1 MNPKSILNL
10 FSVLVL
16 FFSFSYI
23 FPIVV
28 SIIFDDGAL
37 HIFVK
42 TLIAISLIGIIGL
55 AATRNI
61 NNELSQKDGFVIIVM
76 FWVVLSIAG
85 SIPFYLS
92 GMSIIDSFF
101 ESMSG
106 ITTTGA
112 TVISNIDTL
121 PESVLFY
128 RQMLQ
133 WMGGMGLIVL
143 AIAVMPLLGIGGG
156 QIYKTEIPGAMGEQR
171 LTPRIK
177 ETAQALWSIY
187 LGLTI
192 LCALLYY
199 LGGMSAFDAI
209 SHAMSTVAIGG
220 FSTHDESIGYF
231 NSSTIEIICI
241 IFMLLSAFSFT
252 LHYFAIYKRKPLKY
266 FYDPEFRFFFSI
278 LLLVLAASLFI
289 NSFTDY
295 ENSPNFKEII
305 FHSVSMITTTGFSIS
320 DTSDWPLSVSF
331 LLLVGAFVGACSG
344 SVGGGVKSWR
354 VMIMLNH
361 AYSNIMKMIHPN
373 SVISLKIGSRSVDD
387 EVATSV
393 WGFFSIYVISFMILL
408 LAVLTSGLDLES
420 AFSAVG
426 ACLNN
431 LGPGLGA
438 VSENYS
444 NISSFTKS
452 ILAFAMLLGRLEIFT
467 LLVILTPMFWAK

>member
-1 MNPKSILNL
+1 MNFKSILKL
-10 FSVLVL
+10 FSILVL
-16 FFSFSYI
+16 FFSISYV

-28 SIIFDDGAL
+28 SIIFNDGAINL
-37 HIFVK
+37 FFY
-42 TLIAISLIGIIGL
+42 TLIGVSLIGLTGFYI
-55 AATRNI
+55 TRNV

-76 FWVVLSIAG
+76 FWVVLCFAG

-92 GMSIIDSFF
+92 GMTFIDSIF

-112 TVISNIDTL
+112 TVVSNLDNL
-121 PESVLFY
+121 PESLLFY
-128 RQMLQ
+128 RQLLQ

-177 ETAQALWSIY
+177 ETAQVLWLIY
-187 LGLTI
+187 FGLTVI
-192 LCALLYY
+192 CGVFYY
-199 LGGMSAFDAI
+199 IGGMNSFDAV

-220 FSTHDESIGYF
+220 FSTHNESIGYF
-231 NSSTIEIICI
+231 NSLSIEIVCI

-252 LHYFAIYKRKPLKY
+252 LHYFAIFKKKPLKY
-266 FYDPEFRFFFSI
+266 LYDPELRFFISI
-278 LLLVLAASLFI
+278 LIIIFI
-289 NSFTDY
+289 IGVVISNLSVQGP
-295 ENSPNFKEII
+295 SIREIA
-305 FHSVSMITTTGFSIS
+305 FHSVSMLTTTGFSIS
-320 DTSDWPLSVSF
+320 NTSNWPFSLSF
-331 LLLVGAFVGACSG
+331 LLLIGAFIGACAG

-354 VMIMLNH
+354 VLIMINH
-361 AYSNIMKMIHPN
+361 AYKNIMTIIHPN
-373 SVISLKIGSRSVDD
+373 SVMTLKIGTKSVDD
-387 EVATSV
+387 GVATSV
-393 WGFFSIYVISFMILL
+393 WGFFSIYVISFILL
-408 LAVLTSGLDLES
+408 LLFVLMSGLDFES

-431 LGPGLGA
+431 LGPGLGI

-444 NISSFTKS
+444 DISSSTKG

-467 LLVILTPMFWAK
+467 LLVILTPMFWSK

>member
-76 FWVVLSIAG
+76 FWVVLSVAG

-112 TVISNIDTL
+112 TVISNIDAL

-220 FSTHDESIGYF
+220 FSTHNESIGYF

-241 IFMLLSAFSFT
+241 VFMLLSACSFT

-278 LLLVLAASLFI
+278 LLLVLAVSLFI

>member
-112 TVISNIDTL
+112 TVISNIDAL

-220 FSTHDESIGYF
+220 FSTHNESIGYF

-241 IFMLLSAFSFT
+241 VFMLLSAFSFT

-295 ENSPNFKEII
+295 ENSPNFKEIV
-305 FHSVSMITTTGFSIS
+305 FHSVSMITTTGFSTS

>member
-278 LLLVLAASLFI
+278 LLLVLAVSLFI

-295 ENSPNFKEII
+295 ENSPNFKEIV

>member
-28 SIIFDDGAL
+28 SIIFNDGAL

-295 ENSPNFKEII
+295 ENSPNFKEIV
-305 FHSVSMITTTGFSIS
+305 FHSVSMITTTGFSTS

>member
-1 MNPKSILNL
+1 MNFKSILKL
-10 FSVLVL
+10 FSILVL
-16 FFSFSYI
+16 FFSISYV

-28 SIIFDDGAL
+28 SIIFNDGAINL
-37 HIFVK
+37 FLY
-42 TLIAISLIGIIGL
+42 TLIGVSLIGLTGFYI
-55 AATRNI
+55 TRDV

-76 FWVVLSIAG
+76 FWVVLCFAG

-92 GMSIIDSFF
+92 GMTFIDSIF

-112 TVISNIDTL
+112 TVVSNLDNL
-121 PESVLFY
+121 PESLLFY
-128 RQMLQ
+128 RQLLQ

-177 ETAQALWSIY
+177 ETAQVLWLIY
-187 LGLTI
+187 FGLTVI
-192 LCALLYY
+192 CGVFYY
-199 LGGMSAFDAI
+199 IGGMNSFDAV

-220 FSTHDESIGYF
+220 FSTHNESIGYF
-231 NSSTIEIICI
+231 NSLSIEIVCI

-252 LHYFAIYKRKPLKY
+252 LHYFAIFKKKPLKY
-266 FYDPEFRFFFSI
+266 LYDPELRFFISI
-278 LLLVLAASLFI
+278 LIIIFI
-289 NSFTDY
+289 IGVVISNLSMQGP
-295 ENSPNFKEII
+295 SIREIA
-305 FHSVSMITTTGFSIS
+305 FHSVSMLTTTGFSIS
-320 DTSDWPLSVSF
+320 NTSNWPFSLSF
-331 LLLVGAFVGACSG
+331 LLLIGAFIGACAG

-354 VMIMLNH
+354 VLIMINH
-361 AYSNIMKMIHPN
+361 AYKNIMTIIHPN
-373 SVISLKIGSRSVDD
+373 SVMTLKIGTKSVDD
-387 EVATSV
+387 GVATSV
-393 WGFFSIYVISFMILL
+393 WGFFSIYVISFILL
-408 LAVLTSGLDLES
+408 LLFVLMSGLDFES

-431 LGPGLGA
+431 LGPGLGI

-444 NISSFTKS
+444 DISSSTKG

-467 LLVILTPMFWAK
+467 LLVILTPMFWSK

>member
-112 TVISNIDTL
+112 TVISNIDAL

-220 FSTHDESIGYF
+220 FSTHNESIGYF

-278 LLLVLAASLFI
+278 LLLVLAVSLFI

-295 ENSPNFKEII
+295 ENSPNFKEIV
-305 FHSVSMITTTGFSIS
+305 FHSVSMITTTGFSTS